1 MNRNGVWSEAVRVRD
16 DDVESLTIEASAF
29 GHCFRLCYGE
39 RMIGEG
45 VNGRTMQ
52 GDGSRTAGS
61 AAFSLP
67 ILDTAA
73 EPLAVTEL
81 SFVGRLAHLDHGL
94 RYLGPT
100 LRGAFGFAF
109 KDLVCQ
115 SDDGDCGRCPLSP
128 ACPFTTIFEG
138 RAIDGRAILRKYPFV
153 PQPFVLRVA
162 APGSWLGEPDEIR
175 FSVRLFGGAGRWT
188 PEVISAVQAMGW
200 AGLGPGR
207 VRCELIEVADR
218 RGLIWTPREDQF
230 LPPAAESAITR
241 EGPRDGRL
249 RIRFHTPV
257 HLDDETASGRRP
269 LSPLEVILAGRRRWF
284 LLTSLYG
291 TPRPA
296 EEKGERV
303 ESDEFRVVADD
314 LQAWRID
321 RYSGR
326 QKRTMP
332 LWGVVG
338 SMLVE
343 GPWSKAGE
351 WIRAIESVHLG
362 KHVTFGFGR
371 LSWEQA

>member
-1 MNRNGVWSEAVRVRD
+1 MLGESVYGNHRVGETRR
-16 DDVESLTIEASAF
+16 ES
-29 GHCFRLCYGE
+29 
-39 RMIGEG
+39 
-45 VNGRTMQ
+45 
-52 GDGSRTAGS
+52 GS
-61 AAFSLP
+61 AAISLP
-67 ILDTAA
+67 LIDAPP

-81 SFVGRLAHLDHGL
+81 HFTGRLARRDHGL

-115 SDDGDCGRCPLSP
+115 SDQGDCGRCPLSP
-128 ACPFTTIFEG
+128 ACPYTTIFEG
-138 RAIDGRAILRKYPFV
+138 RAIDGRSILRKYPFV

-162 APGSWLGEPDEIR
+162 APGSWVGEPDEVR

-188 PEVISAVQAMGW
+188 PEVIESVRAMGR

-207 VRCELIEVADR
+207 VRCELLEVSDG
-218 RGLIWTPREDQF
+218 RGAIWTPREDQF
-230 LPPAAESAITR
+230 LPPRAASAIER
-241 EGPRDGRL
+241 ASPRDGRVRL
-249 RIRFHTPV
+249 RFHTPV
-257 HLDDETASGRRP
+257 HLDDETAGGRRP

-291 TPRPA
+291 TPRETSA
-296 EEKGERV
+296 GAGRV
-303 ESDEFRVVADD
+303 EADEFRVLGED

-351 WIRAIESVHLG
+351 WMQAIESVHLG